1 MSIST
6 VKSQGVTV
14 SAPKGTR
21 RNKVQVM
28 GRSNRKTLGITL
40 YLLFVLVPIYW
51 LLNMSFKTNEE
62 ILGSLSLWPQNFTL
76 ANYAVI
82 FTDASWY
89 SGYLNSIAYVSMNV
103 VITLL
108 VALPAAYAFSRY
120 RFIGDKHLFFWL
132 LTNRMAPP
140 AVFLLPFFQLY
151 SSVGLFDTHIAVAL
165 AHCLFNV
172 PLAVWILEGFMS
184 GVPREIDETAYID
197 GYSFPRFFVRIF
209 LPMIRSGIGVT
220 AFFAFMFSWVELLLA
235 RTLTS
240 VDAKPI
246 AAIMTRTVGATGV
259 DWGVLAA
266 AGVLTIIPGL
276 LVIWFVRNHVA
287 KGFALGRV

>member
-1 MSIST
+1 M
-6 VKSQGVTV
+6 QQ
-14 SAPKGTR
+14 TR
-21 RNKVQVM
+21 AKNF
-28 GRSNRKTLGITL
+28 GIAL
-40 YLLFVLVPIYW
+40 FILLLLTPIYW
-51 LLNMSFKTNEE
+51 LLNMSFKTNQE
-62 ILGSLSLWPQNFTL
+62 ILGGLTLWPQEFTL
-76 ANYAVI
+76 ANYTVI
-82 FTDASWY
+82 FTDPSWY
-89 SGYLNSIAYVSMNV
+89 NGYINSMMYVSMNV

-120 RFIGDKHLFFWL
+120 KFLGDKHLFFWL
-132 LTNRMAPP
+132 LSNRMAPP

-151 SSVGLFDTHIAVAL
+151 SSIGLFDTHIAVAL

-184 GVPREIDETAYID
+184 SVPKEIDETAYID
-197 GYSFPRFFVRIF
+197 GYSFPKFFVKIF
-209 LPMIRSGIGVT
+209 IPLIRSGIGVT
-220 AFFAFMFSWVELLLA
+220 AFFCFMFSWVELLLA

-246 AAIMTRTVGATGV
+246 AAVMTRTVSASGI

-266 AGVLTIIPGL
+266 AGVLTIIPGM